1 MFQLVSKID
10 GQTNYMFEAS
20 LRHEIKI
27 GELQKQLEQKVN
39 FEKKIEEKFLKAVD
53 YVIIPQIREVPKSG

>member
-1 MFQLVSKID
+1 
-10 GQTNYMFEAS
+10 
-20 LRHEIKI
+20 
-27 GELQKQLEQKVN
+27 VN